1 VELRCLIVD
10 DSEAFLTSASRLL
23 ASQGL
28 VVLGGVS
35 SSVEA
40 VSLAVALRP
49 DVVLVD
55 VQLGE
60 EDGLALAAR
69 LASEVPSTAVIL
81 ISTHTEDELAEL
93 VAASPALGFLAKSA
107 LGAEAIA
114 TLLTIGR
121 RDT

>member
-1 VELRCLIVD
+1 VELRCLLVD
-10 DSEAFLTSASRLL
+10 DNEAFLTSASRLL

-28 VVLGGVS
+28 DVLGGVS
-35 SSVEA
+35 SSAEA
-40 VSLAVALRP
+40 VSLAVSLRP
-49 DVVLVD
+49 DLVLVD

-69 LASEVPSTAVIL
+69 LASEVPSAGVIL

-93 VAASPALGFLAKSA
+93 VAASPAVGFLAKSD
-107 LGAEAIA
+107 LGVDAIA
-114 TLLTIGR
+114 ALLANGP

>member
-10 DSEAFLTSASRLL
+10 DNEAFLASASRLL

-28 VVLGGVS
+28 DVVGRVS
-35 SSVEA
+35 SSAEA

-69 LASEVPSTAVIL
+69 LAAEAPSAAVIL

-93 VAASPALGFLAKSA
+93 VAASPAVGFLAKSG

-114 TLLTIGR
+114 GLLANGR
-121 RDT
+121 RDR

>member
-1 VELRCLIVD
+1 MQLRCLIVD
-10 DSEAFLTSASRLL
+10 DNEAFLASASRLL

-28 VVLGGVS
+28 DVLGGVS
-35 SSVEA
+35 SSAEA
-40 VSLAVALRP
+40 VSMAAALRP

-60 EDGLALAAR
+60 EDGLALAVR
-69 LASEVPSTAVIL
+69 LDSEVPSTSVIL

-93 VAASPALGFLAKSA
+93 VAANPAAGFLAKSELA
-107 LGAEAIA
+107 AEAIA
-114 TLLTIGR
+114 ALLATAR